1 MTAESTKK
9 SLVLSAIDMI
19 TPETKKV
26 EKGQES
32 LQAAFDATKKE
43 AAETSKVLSKVNAY
57 ESQKAATLKAEAALR
72 KHTKSYEAYKA
83 NLEKIKNPS
92 ADQINKL
99 ADLEYKVSTATLAL
113 KTKERALSSTTAAI
127 RKAGFDTDNL
137 AHAQDVLTKKTKD
150 YRLELERQRT
160 ALKDVAKAQEERQQK
175 ADFISGAVTTAG
187 AGIGAGVLAASM
199 AGISEE
205 RSLVRVESTAE
216 SKGVQGADQLKDIAR
231 EIAASRVGQGVAIQ
245 DLHQSMIMAMNSGAK
260 TAEEIEQR
268 VITDLKI
275 YSTVDKERMDFWE
288 VSKQTARMSSL
299 DGASL
304 KETEAFAAALAR
316 NYHGTDPEDAFDS
329 YTEVRARTDAAGL
342 DAKDVQ
348 AFHLAMLKNNMTGG
362 ESSSTLEALAE
373 WVTVGGSNAS
383 KDQMQAYA
391 TIGLDPT
398 QAAKMAQDDLIGYMD
413 LVYSRIKRLETGDQI
428 AISEQLFGSGFMTIL
443 QAMKA
448 GDFRT
453 MQNEVSDSDLL
464 QQDLNARFDKSTA
477 TAGAGVDSVMGAMGR
492 VATELFDPLK
502 EPFNSAANVVTD
514 GLNSLADAI
523 SRADEKTVQVVAGL
537 AAVAGGTL
545 AVKKVF
551 GLLSAFK
558 SLTTMKAQ
566 TVIVNGGLSGTNSD
580 LLDRNKK
587 GKKIGK
593 FDTKTGKKAGLL
605 SRIMGAGESVAGS
618 VAKGGLLKGVGKL
631 AFRALPMVGTAMLA
645 YDAIDSI
652 SGLVTGKSIG
662 DHVGSLFASDDSK
675 KPAIEQGV
683 KDSGLS
689 LDKDT
694 LHPDSFQTAY
704 TGGIPSPKE
713 PEREHT
719 TKQTTSEKTLNINVN
734 VSGKVE
740 GLSTEGE
747 QYLVDRITTELTQ
760 TTSGMYER
768 EAYG

>member
-275 YSTVDKERMDFWE
+275 YSTVDKERM
-288 VSKQTARMSSL
+288 
-299 DGASL
+299 
-304 KETEAFAAALAR
+304 
-316 NYHGTDPEDAFDS
+316 
-329 YTEVRARTDAAGL
+329 
-342 DAKDVQ
+342 
-348 AFHLAMLKNNMTGG
+348 
-362 ESSSTLEALAE
+362 
-373 WVTVGGSNAS
+373 
-383 KDQMQAYA
+383 
-391 TIGLDPT
+391 
-398 QAAKMAQDDLIGYMD
+398 
-413 LVYSRIKRLETGDQI
+413 
-428 AISEQLFGSGFMTIL
+428 
-443 QAMKA
+443 
-448 GDFRT
+448 
-453 MQNEVSDSDLL
+453 
-464 QQDLNARFDKSTA
+464 
-477 TAGAGVDSVMGAMGR
+477 
-492 VATELFDPLK
+492 
-502 EPFNSAANVVTD
+502 
-514 GLNSLADAI
+514 
-523 SRADEKTVQVVAGL
+523 
-537 AAVAGGTL
+537 
-545 AVKKVF
+545 
-551 GLLSAFK
+551 
-558 SLTTMKAQ
+558 
-566 TVIVNGGLSGTNSD
+566 
-580 LLDRNKK
+580 
-587 GKKIGK
+587 
-593 FDTKTGKKAGLL
+593 
-605 SRIMGAGESVAGS
+605 
-618 VAKGGLLKGVGKL
+618 
-631 AFRALPMVGTAMLA
+631 
-645 YDAIDSI
+645 
-652 SGLVTGKSIG
+652 
-662 DHVGSLFASDDSK
+662 
-675 KPAIEQGV
+675 
-683 KDSGLS
+683 
-689 LDKDT
+689 
-694 LHPDSFQTAY
+694 
-704 TGGIPSPKE
+704 
-713 PEREHT
+713 
-719 TKQTTSEKTLNINVN
+719 
-734 VSGKVE
+734 
-740 GLSTEGE
+740 
-747 QYLVDRITTELTQ
+747 
-760 TTSGMYER
+760 
-768 EAYG
+768 